1 MININDIKKFLF
13 NLSLDISEGNKQNII
28 EQKSEKGGNNNII
41 GEFIN
46 LCPEN
51 LNISFFVKPP
61 LIGLGNI
68 GATCYMNATLQCFSN
83 IDLLTNFFLE
93 NKKSL
98 INENKYDLA
107 KEYAKLIKNL
117 WPIKIIKKFYEPHDF
132 KKRIGEK
139 NPLFSGIAANDSKD
153 LIMFI
158 LEELHKELNEP
169 NQKCNEMNNLNQNK
183 QFQIV
188 EQTNEVE
195 EFKKFSEDYYNK
207 NKSIIQKIFYGEQES
222 FTHCENCKKTLYSF
236 SIFNFLIFPLE
247 KVRQYLTGIKDG
259 FQFVT
264 LEDCFDH
271 YVSIEKMIGQNQ
283 MYCNTCKV
291 NTDFS
296 MWNKIYKNPEV
307 FIIILNRGKGLEF
320 VVPFQY
326 PNCIN
331 LKKYINFENNDNYKN
346 NKITEYELISV
357 IAHIGD
363 SSMSGHF
370 IAYCKSPV
378 DRKWYLF
385 NDAIVSECD
394 NPSNISPNSDNN
406 KIPYVLFYQI
416 KKNNNND
423 NLNKSING
431 GISMNLYFK
440 FPNEKEVFLEFTG
453 NLKFEDVVKL
463 LFSKYDNMKQ
473 EKYNY
478 ETENGIKID
487 ISKTVKENN
496 LKNDDKIILTK

>member
-13 NLSLDISEGNKQNII
+13 NLSLDISEENKQNIM
-28 EQKSEKGGNNNII
+28 EEKSEKGGNNNII

-51 LNISFFVKPP
+51 LNISFFLKPP

-83 IDLLTNFFLE
+83 IDLLTNFFLK

-117 WPIKIIKKFYEPHDF
+117 WPIKIIKKFYEPNDF

-169 NQKCNEMNNLNQNK
+169 NQKDIDEKKNLDQNK

-247 KVRQYLTGIKDG
+247 KVRQYLTGIKNG
-259 FQFVT
+259 FQYVT

-296 MWNKIYKNPEV
+296 MWNKIYKNPEI

-363 SSMSGHF
+363 SSMAGHF

-423 NLNKSING
+423 NLNKSTNG

-440 FPNEKEVFLEFTG
+440 FPNEKELYIEFTG
-453 NLKFEDVVKL
+453 NLKFEDVIKL
-463 LFSKYDNMKQ
+463 LFNKYEMKQ
-473 EKYNY
+473 MEYNY

-496 LKNDDKIILTK
+496 LKNDDKIILKK